1 MHTHTHARLSPLYP
15 PRLPQADALIAD
27 CAGVSYDLVA
37 LPGGMPG
44 SERLRDSAPLSAL
57 LASHASAGR
66 PYAAMCAAPA
76 VVLSPAG
83 LLAGKAATAH
93 PAFADKLSAAAQASV
108 AGRVVCDGGVVTSRG
123 PGTALEF
130 SLALVALLF
139 GEEKARAVA
148 GPMVMPPPG
157 APPPLVPHEWRL

>member
-1 MHTHTHARLSPLYP
+1 
-15 PRLPQADALIAD
+15 
-27 CAGVSYDLVA
+27 VSYDLVA

-57 LASHASAGR
+57 LSAHAAASR

-76 VVLSPAG
+76 VVLAPAG
-83 LLAGKAATAH
+83 LLDGKAATAH
-93 PAFADKLSAAAQASV
+93 PAFAGKLSEAAQASV
-108 AGRVVCDGGVVTSRG
+108 AGRVVSDGGVVTSRG

-130 SLALVALLF
+130 SLALVALLYD
-139 GEEKARAVA
+139 EEKAREVA

-157 APPPLVPHEWRL
+157 ALPPLVPKEWRL